1 MSKDRE
7 PMTEEEKQIQWI
19 KNRAGLVV
27 TIMKQKFEE
36 NVYDGFEKQNFQSIE
51 EMDEWV
57 GEKLL
62 QFENEKKA
70 VKAYY
75 DELVSEITD

>member
-7 PMTEEEKQIQWI
+7 PMTEEEKEIQWI

-36 NVYDGFEKQNFQSIE
+36 NVYDAFEKQNFQSIE

-57 GEKLL
+57 GEKLM

-75 DELVSEITD
+75 DELVSEIMD

>member
-36 NVYDGFEKQNFQSIE
+36 NVYDAFEKQNFQSIE

-57 GEKLL
+57 GEKLI

-75 DELVSEITD
+75 DELVSEVMD

>member
-75 DELVSEITD
+75 DELLSEITD

>member
-36 NVYDGFEKQNFQSIE
+36 NVYDAFEKQNFQSIE

>member
-36 NVYDGFEKQNFQSIE
+36 NVYDAFEKQNFQSIE
-51 EMDEWV
+51 EMDEWI
-57 GEKLL
+57 GEKLM

>member
-57 GEKLL
+57 GERLM

>member
-36 NVYDGFEKQNFQSIE
+36 NVYDAFEKQNFQSIE

-57 GEKLL
+57 GEKLM